1 MRTNALMRA
10 YLRNAR
16 VQEVMARPLTPRM
29 QALLHE
35 GVVETHGF
43 WVLRRAATASAPP
56 IRPGFQD
63 ATGYE
68 CFANKLH
75 VSDFVGSLEEDPW
88 ARRLRLKDQVGY
100 GLRFAWELQRV
111 LPTNGRFVIILG
123 CSNACT
129 LRFHLERPG
138 EHWLTEDLEGYRRD
152 ALLELSNH
160 DDLRGWVALP
170 D

>member
-16 VQEVMARPLTPRM
+16 VHEVMARPLTPRM
-29 QALLHE
+29 QALLDE
-35 GVVETHGF
+35 GVVEAHGF
-43 WVLRRAATASAPP
+43 WVLRRAAPARAPLIHP
-56 IRPGFQD
+56 DFQD

-68 CFANKLH
+68 CFANKIH
-75 VSDFVGSLEEDPW
+75 VADFVGSFEEDPW

-100 GLRFAWELQRV
+100 GLRLAWELQRV
-111 LPTNGRFVIILG
+111 LPGDRRFVLILG

-138 EHWLTEDLEGYRRD
+138 EHWLTADLEGYRRD

-160 DDLRGWVALP
+160 EDLRGWAVLP
-170 D
+170 S

>member
-1 MRTNALMRA
+1 MRA

-29 QALLHE
+29 QALLDE
-35 GVVETHGF
+35 GVVEDHGF
-43 WVLRRAATASAPP
+43 WVLRRAATENAPR
-56 IRPGFQD
+56 IRPGLQD

-75 VSDFVGSLEEDPW
+75 VSDFVGSFEEEPW

-100 GLRFAWELQRV
+100 GLRLARELQRV
-111 LPTNGRFVIILG
+111 LPADGRFVIILG

-138 EHWLTEDLEGYRRD
+138 EHWLTDDLEGYRRD
-152 ALLELSNH
+152 ALLELSNRE
-160 DDLRGWVALP
+160 DLREWVVLP
-170 D
+170 S